1 MAAEKVEGS
10 NGIFIFHFTS
20 KLELRSSMSSII
32 LQIGCDPFSID
43 VLCCEVGQTACCI
56 SKPL

>member
-1 MAAEKVEGS
+1 MAAEKQKDLMEF
-10 NGIFIFHFTS
+10 FIFLFTS

-43 VLCCEVGQTACCI
+43 VLCCEVDRQHFV
-56 SKPL
+56 

>member
-43 VLCCEVGQTACCI
+43 VLCCEVDRQHVV
-56 SKPL
+56 